1 MDGHRVGVISDTHG
15 ILRPE
20 TAEILKTC
28 ETILHAGDVGK
39 PEVLRQ
45 LRDIRDTYAVR
56 GNVDSG
62 RIREFYAR
70 ETERRKC
77 AEDVKIRAKEFEAS
91 RAGGFEA
98 QAGGFEAQAG
108 GFEAQAGGF
117 EVQAGGLEAQAGGLE
132 AQAGG
137 FEAQAGG
144 FEAGQAELPEHLPE
158 ELEIELF
165 GFRIYMIHDKKLIR
179 KDLPGVDLIICG
191 HSHKY
196 EVGRLG
202 NTACLNPGSCGPRR
216 FCLPVTMMLLTLYP
230 AEHRMET
237 ERIDCLDIPAMGKG
251 ISHGENPVWISEEGK
266 AAGVHEEPAVRTG
279 QRGAAKAP
287 GKIKIPEQD
296 MYRMVRQIMKEVD
309 AGRRIAEIAARNHID
324 ERFAE
329 QVCRMYLTHPGVDV
343 DGILDRMERK
353 NL

>member
-1 MDGHRVGVISDTHG
+1 M
-15 ILRPE
+15 
-20 TAEILKTC
+20 
-28 ETILHAGDVGK
+28 
-39 PEVLRQ
+39 
-45 LRDIRDTYAVR
+45 
-56 GNVDSG
+56 
-62 RIREFYAR
+62 
-70 ETERRKC
+70 
-77 AEDVKIRAKEFEAS
+77 
-91 RAGGFEA
+91 
-98 QAGGFEAQAG
+98 
-108 GFEAQAGGF
+108 
-117 EVQAGGLEAQAGGLE
+117 
-132 AQAGG
+132 
-137 FEAQAGG
+137 
-144 FEAGQAELPEHLPE
+144 
-158 ELEIELF
+158 
-165 GFRIYMIHDKKLIR
+165 
-179 KDLPGVDLIICG
+179 PGVDLIICG

-202 NTACLNPGSCGPRR
+202 NTVCLNPGSCGPRR
-216 FCLPVTMMLLTLYP
+216 FHLPVTMMLLTLYP
-230 AEHRMET
+230 AEHRLET

-251 ISHGENPVWISEEGK
+251 TSHGENPAWISEEGK

-329 QVCRMYLTHPGVDV
+329 QVSRMYLTHPGVDV

>member
-1 MDGHRVGVISDTHG
+1 MDGHRIGVISDTHG

-45 LRDIRDTYAVR
+45 LRGIRDTYAVR

-77 AEDVKIRAKEFEAS
+77 AEDVKIRTKEFEAS

-108 GFEAQAGGF
+108 GFEVRADK
-117 EVQAGGLEAQAGGLE
+117 
-132 AQAGG
+132 
-137 FEAQAGG
+137 
-144 FEAGQAELPEHLPE
+144 FEAGQVELPE

-251 ISHGENPVWISEEGK
+251 TSHGENPVWISEEGK

-329 QVCRMYLTHPGVDV
+329 QVCGMYLTHPGVDV

>member
-1 MDGHRVGVISDTHG
+1 MDGHRIGVISDTHG

-77 AEDVKIRAKEFEAS
+77 AEDVKIRTKE
-91 RAGGFEA
+91 
-98 QAGGFEAQAG
+98 
-108 GFEAQAGGF
+108 FEAQAGGF
-117 EVQAGGLEAQAGGLE
+117 EVRADK
-132 AQAGG
+132 
-137 FEAQAGG
+137 
-144 FEAGQAELPEHLPE
+144 FEAGQVELPE

-202 NTACLNPGSCGPRR
+202 NTVCLNPGSCGPRR

>member
-1 MDGHRVGVISDTHG
+1 MEGHRIGVISDTHG

-77 AEDVKIRAKEFEAS
+77 AEDVKIRTKE
-91 RAGGFEA
+91 
-98 QAGGFEAQAG
+98 
-108 GFEAQAGGF
+108 FEAQAGGF
-117 EVQAGGLEAQAGGLE
+117 EVRADK
-132 AQAGG
+132 
-137 FEAQAGG
+137 
-144 FEAGQAELPEHLPE
+144 FEAGQVELPE

-251 ISHGENPVWISEEGK
+251 TSHEENPVWISEEGK

>member
-1 MDGHRVGVISDTHG
+1 MDGHRIGVISDTHG

-77 AEDVKIRAKEFEAS
+77 AEDVKIRTKE
-91 RAGGFEA
+91 
-98 QAGGFEAQAG
+98 
-108 GFEAQAGGF
+108 FEAQAGGF
-117 EVQAGGLEAQAGGLE
+117 EVRADK
-132 AQAGG
+132 
-137 FEAQAGG
+137 
-144 FEAGQAELPEHLPE
+144 FEAGQAELPE

-202 NTACLNPGSCGPRR
+202 NTVCLNPGSCGPRR

>member
-1 MDGHRVGVISDTHG
+1 MDGHRIGVISDTHG

-45 LRDIRDTYAVR
+45 LRGIRDTYAVR

-77 AEDVKIRAKEFEAS
+77 AEDVKIRTKE
-91 RAGGFEA
+91 
-98 QAGGFEAQAG
+98 
-108 GFEAQAGGF
+108 FEAQAGGF
-117 EVQAGGLEAQAGGLE
+117 EVRADK
-132 AQAGG
+132 
-137 FEAQAGG
+137 
-144 FEAGQAELPEHLPE
+144 FEAGQVELPE

-251 ISHGENPVWISEEGK
+251 TSHGENPVWISEEGK

>member
-1 MDGHRVGVISDTHG
+1 MDGHRIGVISDTHG

-98 QAGGFEAQAG
+98 QAGGL
-108 GFEAQAGGF
+108 EAQAGGF
-117 EVQAGGLEAQAGGLE
+117 EVQAGGLEVRADK
-132 AQAGG
+132 
-137 FEAQAGG
+137 
-144 FEAGQAELPEHLPE
+144 FEAGQAELPE

-165 GFRIYMIHDKKLIR
+165 GFRIYMIHDKKQIR

-202 NTACLNPGSCGPRR
+202 NTVCLNPGSCGPRR

-251 ISHGENPVWISEEGK
+251 TSHGENPVWISEEGK

>member
-1 MDGHRVGVISDTHG
+1 MDGHRIGVISDTHG

-77 AEDVKIRAKEFEAS
+77 AEDVKIRTKE
-91 RAGGFEA
+91 
-98 QAGGFEAQAG
+98 
-108 GFEAQAGGF
+108 FEAQAGGF
-117 EVQAGGLEAQAGGLE
+117 EVRADK
-132 AQAGG
+132 
-137 FEAQAGG
+137 
-144 FEAGQAELPEHLPE
+144 FEAGQVELPE

>member
-1 MDGHRVGVISDTHG
+1 MDGHRIGVISDTHG

-77 AEDVKIRAKEFEAS
+77 AEDVKIRTKE
-91 RAGGFEA
+91 
-98 QAGGFEAQAG
+98 
-108 GFEAQAGGF
+108 FEAQAGGF
-117 EVQAGGLEAQAGGLE
+117 EVRADK
-132 AQAGG
+132 
-137 FEAQAGG
+137 
-144 FEAGQAELPEHLPE
+144 FEAGQVELPE

-251 ISHGENPVWISEEGK
+251 TSHGENPVWISEEGK
-266 AAGVHEEPAVRTG
+266 AAGVYEEPAVRTG

>member
-1 MDGHRVGVISDTHG
+1 M
-15 ILRPE
+15 
-20 TAEILKTC
+20 
-28 ETILHAGDVGK
+28 
-39 PEVLRQ
+39 
-45 LRDIRDTYAVR
+45 
-56 GNVDSG
+56 
-62 RIREFYAR
+62 YAR

-108 GFEAQAGGF
+108 GFEVRADK
-117 EVQAGGLEAQAGGLE
+117 
-132 AQAGG
+132 
-137 FEAQAGG
+137 
-144 FEAGQAELPEHLPE
+144 FEAGQVELPE

-237 ERIDCLDIPAMGKG
+237 ERIDCLDIPAVGKG

>member
-1 MDGHRVGVISDTHG
+1 MDGHRIGVISDTHG
-15 ILRPE
+15 ILRPK

-28 ETILHAGDVGK
+28 EIILHAGDVGK

-77 AEDVKIRAKEFEAS
+77 AEDVKIRTKE
-91 RAGGFEA
+91 
-98 QAGGFEAQAG
+98 
-108 GFEAQAGGF
+108 FEAQAGGF
-117 EVQAGGLEAQAGGLE
+117 EVRADK
-132 AQAGG
+132 
-137 FEAQAGG
+137 
-144 FEAGQAELPEHLPE
+144 FEAGQVELPE

-165 GFRIYMIHDKKLIR
+165 GFRIYMIHDKKQIR
-179 KDLPGVDLIICG
+179 KDLPGVDLIVCG

-202 NTACLNPGSCGPRR
+202 NTVCLNPGSCGPRR
-216 FCLPVTMMLLTLYP
+216 FRLPVTMMLLTLYP
-230 AEHRMET
+230 AEHRLET
-237 ERIDCLDIPAMGKG
+237 ERIDCLDISAMGKG
-251 ISHGENPVWISEEGK
+251 TLDTDEEM
-266 AAGVHEEPAVRTG
+266 
-279 QRGAAKAP
+279 
-287 GKIKIPEQD
+287 KITKQD
-296 MYRMVRQIMKEVD
+296 MYRLVRQIMKEVD

>member
-1 MDGHRVGVISDTHG
+1 MSRPRNVG
-15 ILRPE
+15 
-20 TAEILKTC
+20 
-28 ETILHAGDVGK
+28 
-39 PEVLRQ
+39 
-45 LRDIRDTYAVR
+45 
-56 GNVDSG
+56 
-62 RIREFYAR
+62 
-70 ETERRKC
+70 RRKRQ
-77 AEDVKIRAKEFEAS
+77 EVKFEA
-91 RAGGFEA
+91 RADK
-98 QAGGFEAQAG
+98 
-108 GFEAQAGGF
+108 
-117 EVQAGGLEAQAGGLE
+117 
-132 AQAGG
+132 
-137 FEAQAGG
+137 
-144 FEAGQAELPEHLPE
+144 FEAGRAELPEHLPE

-179 KDLPGVDLIICG
+179 KDLPGVDHIICG

-202 NTACLNPGSCGPRR
+202 NTVCLNPGSCGPRR
-216 FCLPVTMMLLTLYP
+216 FHLPVTMMLLTLYP
-230 AEHRMET
+230 AEHRLET

-251 ISHGENPVWISEEGK
+251 TSHGENPVWISEEGK

-287 GKIKIPEQD
+287 GQIKIPEQD

-329 QVCRMYLTHPGVDV
+329 QVSRMYLTHPGVDV

>member
-1 MDGHRVGVISDTHG
+1 MSRPRNVG
-15 ILRPE
+15 
-20 TAEILKTC
+20 
-28 ETILHAGDVGK
+28 
-39 PEVLRQ
+39 
-45 LRDIRDTYAVR
+45 
-56 GNVDSG
+56 
-62 RIREFYAR
+62 
-70 ETERRKC
+70 RRKRQ
-77 AEDVKIRAKEFEAS
+77 EVKFEA
-91 RAGGFEA
+91 RADK
-98 QAGGFEAQAG
+98 
-108 GFEAQAGGF
+108 
-117 EVQAGGLEAQAGGLE
+117 
-132 AQAGG
+132 
-137 FEAQAGG
+137 
-144 FEAGQAELPEHLPE
+144 FEAGQAELPE

-202 NTACLNPGSCGPRR
+202 NTVCLNPGSCGPRR

-251 ISHGENPVWISEEGK
+251 TSHGENPVWISEEGK

>member
-1 MDGHRVGVISDTHG
+1 MDGHRIGVISDTHG

-77 AEDVKIRAKEFEAS
+77 AEDVKIRTKEFEAS
-91 RAGGFEA
+91 RAGGFEVRA
-98 QAGGFEAQAG
+98 DK
-108 GFEAQAGGF
+108 
-117 EVQAGGLEAQAGGLE
+117 
-132 AQAGG
+132 
-137 FEAQAGG
+137 
-144 FEAGQAELPEHLPE
+144 FEAGQAELPE

-251 ISHGENPVWISEEGK
+251 TSHGENPVWISEEGK
-266 AAGVHEEPAVRTG
+266 AAGVYEEPAVRTG

>member
-1 MDGHRVGVISDTHG
+1 MKGHRIGVISDTHG

-20 TAEILKTC
+20 TAAFLKTC
-28 ETILHAGDVGK
+28 EIILHAGDVGK

-45 LRDIRDTYAVR
+45 LRSIADTRAVR
-56 GNVDSG
+56 GNVDSS
-62 RIREFYAR
+62 RIRDLDAR
-70 ETERRKC
+70 GSGSRNHTE
-77 AEDVKIRAKEFEAS
+77 DPKIYEEEP
-91 RAGGFEA
+91 G
-98 QAGGFEAQAG
+98 
-108 GFEAQAGGF
+108 
-117 EVQAGGLEAQAGGLE
+117 
-132 AQAGG
+132 
-137 FEAQAGG
+137 
-144 FEAGQAELPEHLPE
+144 AGQAELPEDLPE
-158 ELEIELF
+158 ELETELF
-165 GFRIYMIHDKKLIR
+165 GFRIYMIHDKKQIR
-179 KDLPGVDLIICG
+179 KDLSGVDLIICG

-196 EVGRLG
+196 ETGRFG
-202 NTACLNPGSCGPRR
+202 NAACLNPGSCGPRR

-251 ISHGENPVWISEEGK
+251 TSHGENPVWISEEGK

>member
-77 AEDVKIRAKEFEAS
+77 AEDVKIRTKE
-91 RAGGFEA
+91 
-98 QAGGFEAQAG
+98 
-108 GFEAQAGGF
+108 FEAQAGGF
-117 EVQAGGLEAQAGGLE
+117 EVRADK
-132 AQAGG
+132 
-137 FEAQAGG
+137 
-144 FEAGQAELPEHLPE
+144 FEAGQVELPE

-165 GFRIYMIHDKKLIR
+165 GFRIYMIHYKKLIR

-251 ISHGENPVWISEEGK
+251 TSHGENPVWISEEGK
-266 AAGVHEEPAVRTG
+266 AAGVYEEPAVRTG

>member
-1 MDGHRVGVISDTHG
+1 MDGHRIGVISDTHG

-77 AEDVKIRAKEFEAS
+77 AEDVKIRTKE
-91 RAGGFEA
+91 
-98 QAGGFEAQAG
+98 
-108 GFEAQAGGF
+108 FEAQAGGF
-117 EVQAGGLEAQAGGLE
+117 EVRADK
-132 AQAGG
+132 
-137 FEAQAGG
+137 
-144 FEAGQAELPEHLPE
+144 FEAGQAELPE

-279 QRGAAKAP
+279 QRGAATAP

>member
-1 MDGHRVGVISDTHG
+1 VISDTHG

-77 AEDVKIRAKEFEAS
+77 AEDVKIRTKEFEAS
-91 RAGGFEA
+91 RAGGFEVRA
-98 QAGGFEAQAG
+98 DK
-108 GFEAQAGGF
+108 
-117 EVQAGGLEAQAGGLE
+117 
-132 AQAGG
+132 
-137 FEAQAGG
+137 
-144 FEAGQAELPEHLPE
+144 FEAGQAELPE

-202 NTACLNPGSCGPRR
+202 NTVCLNPGSCGPRR

-251 ISHGENPVWISEEGK
+251 TSHGENPVWISEEGK

>member
-1 MDGHRVGVISDTHG
+1 MDGHRIGVISDTHG

-77 AEDVKIRAKEFEAS
+77 AEDVKIRTKEFEAS

-165 GFRIYMIHDKKLIR
+165 GFRIYMIHDKKQIR
-179 KDLPGVDLIICG
+179 KNLPGVDLIICG

-202 NTACLNPGSCGPRR
+202 NTVCLNPGSCGPRR
-216 FCLPVTMMLLTLYP
+216 FHLPVTMMLLTLYP
-230 AEHRMET
+230 AEHRLET

-251 ISHGENPVWISEEGK
+251 TLDTDEEM
-266 AAGVHEEPAVRTG
+266 
-279 QRGAAKAP
+279 
-287 GKIKIPEQD
+287 KIPKQD
-296 MYRMVRQIMKEVD
+296 IYRLVRQIMKEVD

-329 QVCRMYLTHPGVDV
+329 QVSRMYLTHPGVDV

>member
-1 MDGHRVGVISDTHG
+1 MDGHRIGVISDTHG

-77 AEDVKIRAKEFEAS
+77 AEDVKIRTKEFEAS

-117 EVQAGGLEAQAGGLE
+117 EVRADK
-132 AQAGG
+132 
-137 FEAQAGG
+137 
-144 FEAGQAELPEHLPE
+144 FEAGQAELPE

-251 ISHGENPVWISEEGK
+251 TSHGENPVWISEEGK

>member
-1 MDGHRVGVISDTHG
+1 MEGHRIGVISDTHG

-108 GFEAQAGGF
+108 GFEVRADK
-117 EVQAGGLEAQAGGLE
+117 
-132 AQAGG
+132 
-137 FEAQAGG
+137 
-144 FEAGQAELPEHLPE
+144 FEAGQVELPE

-237 ERIDCLDIPAMGKG
+237 ERIDCLDIPAVGKG

>member
-1 MDGHRVGVISDTHG
+1 MDGHRIGVISDTHG

-108 GFEAQAGGF
+108 GFEVRADK
-117 EVQAGGLEAQAGGLE
+117 
-132 AQAGG
+132 
-137 FEAQAGG
+137 
-144 FEAGQAELPEHLPE
+144 FEAGQVELPE

-202 NTACLNPGSCGPRR
+202 NTVCLNPGSCGPRR

-251 ISHGENPVWISEEGK
+251 TSHGENPVWISEEGK

>member
-1 MDGHRVGVISDTHG
+1 MEGHRIGVISDTHG

-108 GFEAQAGGF
+108 GFEVRADK
-117 EVQAGGLEAQAGGLE
+117 
-132 AQAGG
+132 
-137 FEAQAGG
+137 
-144 FEAGQAELPEHLPE
+144 FEAGQVELPE

-202 NTACLNPGSCGPRR
+202 NTVCLNPGSCGPRR

-251 ISHGENPVWISEEGK
+251 TSHGENPVWISEEGK

>member
-1 MDGHRVGVISDTHG
+1 MDGHRIGVISDTHG

-45 LRDIRDTYAVR
+45 LRGIRDTYAVR

-77 AEDVKIRAKEFEAS
+77 AEDVKIRTKEFEAS

-108 GFEAQAGGF
+108 GFEVRADK
-117 EVQAGGLEAQAGGLE
+117 
-132 AQAGG
+132 
-137 FEAQAGG
+137 
-144 FEAGQAELPEHLPE
+144 FEAGQVELPE

-202 NTACLNPGSCGPRR
+202 NTVCLNPGSCGPRR

>member
-1 MDGHRVGVISDTHG
+1 MEGHRIGVISDTHG

-108 GFEAQAGGF
+108 GFEVRADK
-117 EVQAGGLEAQAGGLE
+117 
-132 AQAGG
+132 
-137 FEAQAGG
+137 
-144 FEAGQAELPEHLPE
+144 FEAGQVELPE

-202 NTACLNPGSCGPRR
+202 NTVCLNPGSCGPRR

-237 ERIDCLDIPAMGKG
+237 ERIDCLDIPAVGKG

>member
-1 MDGHRVGVISDTHG
+1 MDGHRIGVISDTHG

-45 LRDIRDTYAVR
+45 LRGIRDTYAVR

-77 AEDVKIRAKEFEAS
+77 AEDVKIRTKEFEAS

-108 GFEAQAGGF
+108 GFEVRADK
-117 EVQAGGLEAQAGGLE
+117 
-132 AQAGG
+132 
-137 FEAQAGG
+137 
-144 FEAGQAELPEHLPE
+144 FEAGQVELPE

-251 ISHGENPVWISEEGK
+251 TSHGENPVWISEEGK

>member
-1 MDGHRVGVISDTHG
+1 MDGHRIGVISDTHG

-28 ETILHAGDVGK
+28 EIILHAGDVGK

-77 AEDVKIRAKEFEAS
+77 AEDVKICAKEFEDS
-91 RAGGFEA
+91 R
-98 QAGGFEAQAG
+98 
-108 GFEAQAGGF
+108 AGGF
-117 EVQAGGLEAQAGGLE
+117 EVQAGGFEAK
-132 AQAGG
+132 AGG
-137 FEAQAGG
+137 FEARADK
-144 FEAGQAELPEHLPE
+144 FEAGRAELLEHLPE

-165 GFRIYMIHDKKLIR
+165 GFRIYMIHDKKQIR
-179 KDLPGVDLIICG
+179 KDLSGVDLIICG

-196 EVGRLG
+196 EVGRLE
-202 NTACLNPGSCGPRR
+202 NTVCLNPGSCGPRR
-216 FCLPVTMMLLTLYP
+216 FRLPVTMMLLTLYP
-230 AEHRMET
+230 AEHRLET
-237 ERIDCLDIPAMGKG
+237 ERIDCLDIPAMGMG
-251 ISHGENPVWISEEGK
+251 TSNTDEEM
-266 AAGVHEEPAVRTG
+266 
-279 QRGAAKAP
+279 
-287 GKIKIPEQD
+287 KIPEQD
-296 MYRMVRQIMKEVD
+296 MYRLVRQIMKEVD

-343 DGILDRMERK
+343 DGILDRLERK

>member
-20 TAEILKTC
+20 TAEILKSC

-98 QAGGFEAQAG
+98 QAGGFEVRADK
-108 GFEAQAGGF
+108 
-117 EVQAGGLEAQAGGLE
+117 
-132 AQAGG
+132 
-137 FEAQAGG
+137 
-144 FEAGQAELPEHLPE
+144 FEAGQVELPE

-251 ISHGENPVWISEEGK
+251 TSHGENPVWISEEGK
-266 AAGVHEEPAVRTG
+266 AAGVYEEPAVRTG

>member
-1 MDGHRVGVISDTHG
+1 MDGHRIGVISDTHG

-98 QAGGFEAQAG
+98 QAGGL
-108 GFEAQAGGF
+108 EAQAGGF
-117 EVQAGGLEAQAGGLE
+117 EVQAGGLEVRADK
-132 AQAGG
+132 
-137 FEAQAGG
+137 
-144 FEAGQAELPEHLPE
+144 FEAGQAELPE

-165 GFRIYMIHDKKLIR
+165 GFRIYMIHDKKLI
-179 KDLPGVDLIICG
+179 
-191 HSHKY
+191 
-196 EVGRLG
+196 
-202 NTACLNPGSCGPRR
+202 
-216 FCLPVTMMLLTLYP
+216 
-230 AEHRMET
+230 
-237 ERIDCLDIPAMGKG
+237 
-251 ISHGENPVWISEEGK
+251 
-266 AAGVHEEPAVRTG
+266 
-279 QRGAAKAP
+279 
-287 GKIKIPEQD
+287 
-296 MYRMVRQIMKEVD
+296 
-309 AGRRIAEIAARNHID
+309 
-324 ERFAE
+324 
-329 QVCRMYLTHPGVDV
+329 
-343 DGILDRMERK
+343 
-353 NL
+353 

>member
-1 MDGHRVGVISDTHG
+1 MDGHRIGVISDTHG

-77 AEDVKIRAKEFEAS
+77 AEDVKIRTKE
-91 RAGGFEA
+91 
-98 QAGGFEAQAG
+98 
-108 GFEAQAGGF
+108 FEAQAGGF
-117 EVQAGGLEAQAGGLE
+117 EVRADK
-132 AQAGG
+132 
-137 FEAQAGG
+137 
-144 FEAGQAELPEHLPE
+144 FEAGQVELPE

-202 NTACLNPGSCGPRR
+202 NTVCLNPGSCGPRR

-251 ISHGENPVWISEEGK
+251 TSHGENPAWISEEGK

>member
-1 MDGHRVGVISDTHG
+1 MDGHRIGVISDTHG

-77 AEDVKIRAKEFEAS
+77 AEDVKIRTKE
-91 RAGGFEA
+91 
-98 QAGGFEAQAG
+98 
-108 GFEAQAGGF
+108 FEAQAGGF
-117 EVQAGGLEAQAGGLE
+117 EVRADK
-132 AQAGG
+132 
-137 FEAQAGG
+137 
-144 FEAGQAELPEHLPE
+144 FEAGQAELPE

-165 GFRIYMIHDKKLIR
+165 GFRIYMIHDKKQIR
-179 KDLPGVDLIICG
+179 KNLPGVDLIICG

-202 NTACLNPGSCGPRR
+202 NTVCLNPGSCGPRR
-216 FCLPVTMMLLTLYP
+216 FHLPVTMMLLTLYP
-230 AEHRMET
+230 AEHRLET

-251 ISHGENPVWISEEGK
+251 TSHGENPVWISEEGK

>member
-1 MDGHRVGVISDTHG
+1 MEGHRIGVISDTHG

-117 EVQAGGLEAQAGGLE
+117 EVRADK
-132 AQAGG
+132 
-137 FEAQAGG
+137 
-144 FEAGQAELPEHLPE
+144 FEAGQAELPE

-202 NTACLNPGSCGPRR
+202 NTVCLNPGSCGPRR

-251 ISHGENPVWISEEGK
+251 TSHGENPVWISEEGK

>member
-1 MDGHRVGVISDTHG
+1 MDGHRIGVISDTHG

-77 AEDVKIRAKEFEAS
+77 AEDVKIRTKEFEAS

-108 GFEAQAGGF
+108 GF
-117 EVQAGGLEAQAGGLE
+117 E

-202 NTACLNPGSCGPRR
+202 NTVCLNPGSCGPRR

-251 ISHGENPVWISEEGK
+251 TSHGENPVWISEEGK

>member
-1 MDGHRVGVISDTHG
+1 MDGHRIGVISDTHG

-77 AEDVKIRAKEFEAS
+77 AEDVKIRTKEFEAS
-91 RAGGFEA
+91 RAGGF
-98 QAGGFEAQAG
+98 
-108 GFEAQAGGF
+108 
-117 EVQAGGLEAQAGGLE
+117 EAQAGGLE

-144 FEAGQAELPEHLPE
+144 LEVRADKFEAGQAELPE

-202 NTACLNPGSCGPRR
+202 NTVCLNPGSCGPRR

-251 ISHGENPVWISEEGK
+251 TSHGENPVWISEEGK

-329 QVCRMYLTHPGVDV
+329 QVCAPSRYSSP
-343 DGILDRMERK
+343 
-353 NL
+353 